1 MTKAQTQDIHY
12 DNTKTNTKLPYLEQ
26 KQSNPNK
33 ASNSM
38 TSSNNF
44 SANPPKSELGAALT
58 EMGVAGTLS
67 TTAATLSSMGVGQV
81 ILASVGASA
90 VTVSLP
96 AVVAIAA
103 AGCLGLSVGSKL
115 IKAINSVQASTSTD
129 QLSPTS
135 NQISVR
141 T

>member
-1 MTKAQTQDIHY
+1 
-12 DNTKTNTKLPYLEQ
+12 
-26 KQSNPNK
+26 
-33 ASNSM
+33 M
-38 TSSNNF
+38 TSNNNF

-81 ILASVGASA
+81 IVASVGATA

-115 IKAINSVQASTSTD
+115 IKAINSVQPSSD

-135 NQISVR
+135 NPISVR
-141 T
+141 N

>member
-1 MTKAQTQDIHY
+1 VKHYSNTKA
-12 DNTKTNTKLPYLEQ
+12 NTKLPYSEQ
-26 KQSNPNK
+26 KQSNLNQ
-33 ASNSM
+33 ATTSM

-44 SANPPKSELGAALT
+44 STNPPKSELGAALT

-81 ILASVGASA
+81 IVASVGATA

-115 IKAINSVQASTSTD
+115 VRAINSVQPSSD
-129 QLSPTS
+129 QLSPAS
-135 NQISVR
+135 NPISMR